1 MLSVVGESR
10 QSAIMNQREQME
22 QQGQWRITVWEEENF
37 QGKRCEFTLECQNIL
52 DRDFQKIR
60 SIKVDNG
67 P

>member
-1 MLSVVGESR
+1 
-10 QSAIMNQREQME
+10 MNQREQMD
-22 QQGQWRITVWEEENF
+22 QRRGQWRITVWEEENF
-37 QGKRCEFTLECQNIL
+37 QGKRCEFMMECPNIL